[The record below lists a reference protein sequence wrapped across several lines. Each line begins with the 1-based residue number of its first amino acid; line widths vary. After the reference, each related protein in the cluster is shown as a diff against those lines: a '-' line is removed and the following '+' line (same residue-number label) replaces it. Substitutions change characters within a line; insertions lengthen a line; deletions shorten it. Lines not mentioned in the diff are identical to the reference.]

1 MLENQIL
8 KTLKAKRR
16 QKIESQKGASM
27 MEYALIIAG
36 IAVVA
41 AILFAGGD
49 SGGGVVG
56 DAITDKVEEA
66 MDVDNTPAGGGSS

>member
-16 QKIESQKGASM
+16 QQLESQKGASM

-41 AILFAGGD
+41 AILFGGD
-49 SGGGVVG
+49 GGGVVG
-56 DAITDKVEEA
+56 NAITDKVEEA
-66 MDVDNTPAGGGSS
+66 VGTGGTTDTTTP